1 MQVTTLPVGMMQTN
15 CYILQAEDGDVAV
28 IDPGAEP
35 ERIMAALRRQNL
47 TVKAIWLT
55 HGHFDH
61 IGAAVALASSF
72 DCPIVA
78 CAAEV
83 ALLDD
88 PTLNLSLDF
97 ARCPLAVQPDVV
109 YTDND
114 NFRFG
119 GTTVTVLH
127 TPGHTS
133 GSCCYLVDNLLFS
146 GDTLFE
152 NSIGRTDFPTGDV
165 NAMVSS
171 LRRLAGLAGDCTVL
185 PGHGPATSL
194 RAERLSNPYMQKG

>member
-1 MQVTTLPVGMMQTN
+1 MQVTTLPVGALQTN
-15 CYILQAEDGDVAV
+15 CYILRAENGDVAV

-35 ERIMAALRRQNL
+35 KRIEAVLRQENL
-47 TVKAIWLT
+47 AVKAIWLT

-61 IGAAVALASSF
+61 IGAAAALAASF

-88 PTLNLSLDF
+88 PALNLSLDF
-97 ARCPLAVQPDVV
+97 DGRPLTVQPDIL

-114 NFRFG
+114 TFPFG
-119 GTTVTVLH
+119 GTTVKVLH

-133 GSCCYLVDNLLFS
+133 GSCCYLADNLLFS

-165 NAMVSS
+165 SAMFSS
-171 LRRLAGLAGDCTVL
+171 LRRLAGLAGDYTVL
-185 PGHGPATSL
+185 PGHGPTTSL
-194 RAERLSNPYMQKG
+194 SSERLSNPYMQKG